1 MDEIQLYVKPK
12 QKSLNV
18 EPYSYFE
25 MGVFVFPLAQAAMTP
40 HSQIKYYSL
49 HKGNMVDRSR

>member
-12 QKSLNV
+12 QKLLNV

-25 MGVFVFPLAQAAMTP
+25 MGVFPLAQAAMTP